1 MPVPELSFMEDRIVA
16 LFAAGKGRS
25 EIATT
30 VQLDERTVEWHLV
43 RAIEK
48 LERVSRLHRDLSTR
62 LALGGR

>member
-1 MPVPELSFMEDRIVA
+1 MLLPELSFVEDRIVA

-30 VQLDERTVEWHLV
+30 VHLDERTVEWHLL

-48 LERVSRLHRDLSTR
+48 LASVSRLHHELSIR
-62 LALGGR
+62 QLEDR

>member
-1 MPVPELSFMEDRIVA
+1 MLVPELSFMENRIVA

-30 VQLDERTVEWHLV
+30 VHLDERIVEWHLL

-48 LERVSRLHRDLSTR
+48 LGSVSRLHRELR
-62 LALGGR
+62 MRQLEEP

>member
-1 MPVPELSFMEDRIVA
+1 MTVPELSFTEHRIVA

-30 VQLDERTVEWHLV
+30 VQLDERTVEWHLL

-48 LERVSRLHRDLSTR
+48 LGSVSRLHRELQMR
-62 LALGGR
+62 QQEEC